1 MEKVVSS
8 SKNVAEKASNR
19 NSPQNIPFVPFE
31 LVGVTD
37 FDNGVDGFSSIF
49 LFDGVEAFDD
59 VPDRGECGPSL
70 SGCSIFLSSR
80 PFSRGECVPPLLL

>member
-1 MEKVVSS
+1 MLKKHEF
-8 SKNVAEKASNR
+8 
-19 NSPQNIPFVPFE
+19 NILNQIVPFVPFE

-49 LFDGVEAFDD
+49 LFEGVEAFDD
-59 VPDRGECGPSL
+59 VPDRGECGPNL
-70 SGCSIFLSSR
+70 SGCSIFFSSR